1 MDKEKKIITGLRG
14 IIPSLH
20 TPFSDQNK
28 IDIPSLKKLIDHTIA
43 TECSGMLVGAVAG
56 ENSSLNFDEKNRII
70 DECLSYNNNRIP
82 IIISCSANNQK
93 DRIAL
98 SKSAKEAGADWI
110 LCQTPDNV

>member
-1 MDKEKKIITGLRG
+1 MDKEKKIISGLRG

-56 ENSSLNFDEKNRII
+56 ENSSLNFDEKNNRQ
-70 DECLSYNNNRIP
+70 CLLVCHP
-82 IIISCSANNQK
+82 F
-93 DRIAL
+93 
-98 SKSAKEAGADWI
+98 
-110 LCQTPDNV
+110 